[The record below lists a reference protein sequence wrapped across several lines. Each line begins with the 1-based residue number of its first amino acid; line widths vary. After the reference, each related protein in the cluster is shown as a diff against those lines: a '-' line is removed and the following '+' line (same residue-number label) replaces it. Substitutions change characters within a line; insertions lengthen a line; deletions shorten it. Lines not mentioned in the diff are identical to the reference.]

1 MNKQL
6 LENKMSA
13 TSLKQLQQ
21 SASPVPQLQRWYMIV
36 DGNQHR
42 SDLCQLQPQFQ
53 TTFMLSEALIP
64 QLRLVAMLIA
74 AQRLGFDQP
83 TPDII
88 SEEADWFAARILV
101 MGVRIFH
108 LDITL
113 IPMLKTANSR
123 ARSFAQ
129 KHNLPFTQAQMRMSL
144 HASRPEQMLIIETE
158 TQCEEDKGLIQN
170 SLHFAHNL
178 CLTESTILTICN
190 RP

>member
-1 MNKQL
+1 MNQQL

-13 TSLKQLQQ
+13 SPSIQLQQ
-21 SASPVPQLQRWYMIV
+21 SASPIPQLQRWYMIV
-36 DGNQHR
+36 DGNQHC
-42 SDLCQLQPQFQ
+42 SDLCRLQPQFQ

-74 AQRLGFDQP
+74 AQRLGFNQP

-144 HASRPEQMLIIETE
+144 HAGRPEQMLIIETE
-158 TQCEEDKGLIQN
+158 TQCEEDKGLVQN
-170 SLHFAHNL
+170 SLHFAHNH
-178 CLTESTILTICN
+178 CLTESSILAACHK
-190 RP
+190 

>member
-1 MNKQL
+1 MYQQL

-13 TSLKQLQQ
+13 LSLKQLPQ
-21 SASPVPQLQRWYMIV
+21 SASPVSQLQRWYMIV

-53 TTFMLSEALIP
+53 APYMLSEALIP
-64 QLRLVAMLIA
+64 QLRLVAILIA

-101 MGVRIFH
+101 MGVRVFH

-144 HASRPEQMLIIETE
+144 HASRPEQMLIIETQ
-158 TQCEEDKGLIQN
+158 TQCKEDKGWIQN
-170 SLHFAHNL
+170 SQHFAHNL
-178 CLTESTILTICN
+178 CLTEDTILAACN

>member
-1 MNKQL
+1 MNQRL
-6 LENKMSA
+6 LENKMPVLPQKRMQHIEA
-13 TSLKQLQQ
+13 
-21 SASPVPQLQRWYMIV
+21 PVPQLQRWYMIV

-42 SDLCQLQPQFQ
+42 SDLLQLQPQFQ
-53 TTFMLSEALIP
+53 SPYMLSEALIP
-64 QLRLVAMLIA
+64 QLRMVAMLIA
-74 AQRLGFDQP
+74 AQRLSSDQP

-123 ARSFAQ
+123 ARMFAQ

-144 HASRPEQMLIIETE
+144 HAGRPQQMLIIETE
-158 TQCEEDKGLIQN
+158 AQCEEDKGLLQN
-170 SLHFAHNL
+170 SIDFARMH
-178 CLTESTILTICN
+178 CLSENNILAACHQI
-190 RP
+190 

>member
-1 MNKQL
+1 MNRQL

-13 TSLKQLQQ
+13 LPLNQLRQ
-21 SASPVPQLQRWYMIV
+21 SESPVAQLQRWYMIV

-53 TTFMLSEALIP
+53 TAFMLSETLIP
-64 QLRLVAMLIA
+64 QLRLIAMLIA
-74 AQRLGFDQP
+74 AQRLGFEQP

-88 SEEADWFAARILV
+88 SDEADWFAARILV

-129 KHNLPFTQAQMRMSL
+129 KHNLPFTPAQMRMSL
-144 HASRPEQMLIIETE
+144 HAGRPEQMLIIETE
-158 TQCEEDKGLIQN
+158 TQCEEDLGLVEN
-170 SLHFAHNL
+170 SLYFAHNL
-178 CLTESTILTICN
+178 CLKEHTIIAACLTQ
-190 RP
+190 